1 MKRLPCILLI
11 FISVSV
17 CSQDRSKFL
26 YAEFAD
32 QSVTLYPFYK
42 VFGNSFDPAVTLG
55 GGINYRQ
62 KGNSAFFQ
70 TLQLT
75 GFSTRFVGDGL
86 NLTTSIGYRFIHS
99 SGVFAEGMLG
109 VGGSIFYS
117 ARKTYSVNEDGDFV
131 SVFPLHGLSSVP
143 ADLVIG
149 YGKSRY
155 RFYIKYRYMMQ
166 GPYNSTMPALPT
178 SLLGLGLRYN
188 INTGD
193 E

>member
-1 MKRLPCILLI
+1 MKKLPFILLV

-26 YAEFAD
+26 YAEIAD
-32 QSVTLYPFYK
+32 QSFTLYPFYK
-42 VFGNSFDPAVTLG
+42 VFGNNFDPAVILG

-62 KGNSAFFQ
+62 KEHSAFFQ

-75 GFSTRFVGDGL
+75 GFSTRLIGDGL
-86 NLTTSIGYRFIHS
+86 NLTTSIGYRYCHT
-99 SGVFAEGMLG
+99 SGIFAEGMLG
-109 VGGSIFYS
+109 IGASIFYS
-117 ARKTYSVNEDGDFV
+117 ARKTYSPDEEGNFLP
-131 SVFPLHGLSSVP
+131 VFPIHGLSSVP
-143 ADLVIG
+143 ADLVLG

-155 RFYIKYRYMMQ
+155 AFYIKYRYMMQ

-188 INTGD
+188 INAD
-193 E
+193 NE